1 MADTED
7 FLALYRRF
15 FEEFATTLNPNDQL
29 PVKVAGYYLR
39 ESEIVG
45 EIVDWT
51 LQYLNLK

>member
-15 FEEFATTLNPNDQL
+15 FEEFATTVNPNDQL
-29 PVKVAGYYLR
+29 PVKVAGYYLYD
-39 ESEIVG
+39 SEIVG